1 MSAVTIEYH
10 SFDNNNFPSNIVHV
24 HGRIDPEV
32 YTTGGVDVINAI
44 NAALAAIRAD
54 FAVSALE
61 HVVFGSSDVQS
72 YLPTFVAATGLLRV
86 DQLAGTNSVIPSA
99 EWSDAIAANPA
110 HTFTLPAGTIALA
123 AEGTAGLTAPLF
135 LQYTAAGATQEA
147 AYDPAAGTIVT
158 LAADTCTE
166 IRALLLD
173 PGSASVAAAF
183 AQVPNLTDLTGV
195 VEFEFHAVCSR

>member
-10 SFDNNNFPSNIVHV
+10 SLDNNNFPSNIVHV
-24 HGRIDPEV
+24 HGRIDPQV
-32 YTTGGVDVINAI
+32 YATGGVDVLTAI
-44 NAALAAIRAD
+44 NTALAAIRAD
-54 FAVSALE
+54 FAVTALE
-61 HVVFGSSDVQS
+61 HVVFGSSDDQS
-72 YLPTFVAATGLLRV
+72 YLPTFVPATGLLRV

-147 AYDPAAGTIVT
+147 AYDPAARTIVT
-158 LAADTCTE
+158 HAADACTE

-173 PGSASVAAAF
+173 PGSASVTAAF